1 MSSNIK
7 EIQGAVGFSDKA
19 VVSLLAGDASS
30 RKYYRV
36 TDAGKNFI
44 IVVSAPFS
52 DDDPAIL
59 SNIAFK
65 KLGVPVPE
73 ILKVIPEKGLMVKE
87 DLGGVHLQDI
97 KVDKKLFDYYDSVV
111 DIMLT
116 YQLNSANTKE
126 PLYPLSYS
134 FTKEKF
140 ISELNMTT
148 EYYFDGYKKNKLNG
162 SDKKELELV
171 YSDLVDKMM
180 QQQFLLLHR
189 DYHSRNIMLSKGKLF
204 VIDYQDARLG
214 PYTYDLASLII
225 DPYIELGESLKKHII
240 ERYYNGV
247 KHFINEPVADFDSDY
262 SLCFLQR
269 GIKILG
275 TFAYQKLEKNNDR
288 YLEYIEPSLK
298 KVNSVLKV
306 FPEWKKTVLGALLK

>member
-7 EIQGAVGFSDKA
+7 EIKDAVGFSDKA
-19 VVSLLAGDASS
+19 TVKLLAGDAST

-36 TDAGKNFI
+36 IDNGKNFI
-44 IVVSAPFS
+44 VVESAAFS
-52 DDDPAIL
+52 KDDPAVL

-65 KLGVPVPE
+65 KLRIPVPE
-73 ILKVIPEKGLMVKE
+73 ILKIIPEKGLMVKE
-87 DLGGVHLQDI
+87 DLGSTHLQDI
-97 KVDKKLFDYYDSVV
+97 KEEKKLFAYYDNVV

-116 YQLNSANTKE
+116 YQTNAIKTKE

-148 EYYFDGYKKNKLNG
+148 EYYFNGYKHRSLNG
-162 SDKKELELV
+162 SDKNELESI
-171 YSDLVDKMM
+171 YDSLVDKMM
-180 QQQFLLLHR
+180 KQDSMLLHR
-189 DYHSRNIMLSKGKLF
+189 DYHSRNIMVNDGKLF

-214 PYTYDLASLII
+214 PYTYDLASLVI
-225 DPYIELGESLKKHII
+225 DPYITLSEDLKRQII
-240 ERYYNGV
+240 ARYYNGIKKAV
-247 KHFINEPVADFDSDY
+247 NGSISDFEQNY
-262 SLCFLQR
+262 YLCFLQR

-275 TFAYQKLEKNNDR
+275 TFAYQKLERNNDR
-288 YLEYIEPSLK
+288 YLQYIDPSIK
-298 KVNSVLKV
+298 KINVVLDK